1 MFQTATEIPA
11 DVIRRIFLLLTL
23 SDLKRA
29 RLVCSSW
36 NLFIYQQIWCSKD
49 GKQRLKRKLNANWE
63 EKNPSDIVNKVMK
76 RLNIRQPYVL
86 HATKEFLIL
95 IEYPVINE
103 RKQYLWIY
111 NIEQRNYWKTSD
123 FGPVKKIKV
132 LQQTNSI
139 PVKTFINKNVFCL
152 LFQNCQVDSNQCRT
166 TLKVWSTKSK
176 KAIFQQSIVG
186 YPQCSFLSS
195 QSTLVF
201 IKSAE
206 IAFLQFNKRK
216 LKQIHRNDHHLKILE
231 ENIEGH
237 KICNKFIILW
247 LKSSKFKKEIEMVV
261 WENIEFKTEIAFQ
274 FDRFRNFTRLIDDK
288 YNQEQQFIETE
299 MIRDVVYV
307 DSKFILLIQ
316 VKIIDDMMLET
327 YEYENDFQDT
337 FVKIVNK
344 EGIPIQKIMLTDT
357 IKTQEKFT
365 NTSFLFNE
373 NRLLVKS
380 LTSSFHENLYLFKLN
395 AVLDSVSSPPV
406 KIIQVLVE
414 TSESYKLDNH
424 YPTIY
429 SKAHGYFLTTNIL
442 GVNQILTN
450 FEILWN

>member
-216 LKQIHRNDHHLKILE
+216 LKQIHRNDHHLK
-231 ENIEGH
+231 
-237 KICNKFIILW
+237 K
-247 LKSSKFKKEIEMVV
+247 
-261 WENIEFKTEIAFQ
+261 
-274 FDRFRNFTRLIDDK
+274 
-288 YNQEQQFIETE
+288 
-299 MIRDVVYV
+299 
-307 DSKFILLIQ
+307 
-316 VKIIDDMMLET
+316 
-327 YEYENDFQDT
+327 
-337 FVKIVNK
+337 
-344 EGIPIQKIMLTDT
+344 P
-357 IKTQEKFT
+357 
-365 NTSFLFNE
+365 
-373 NRLLVKS
+373 
-380 LTSSFHENLYLFKLN
+380 
-395 AVLDSVSSPPV
+395 
-406 KIIQVLVE
+406 
-414 TSESYKLDNH
+414 
-424 YPTIY
+424 
-429 SKAHGYFLTTNIL
+429 
-442 GVNQILTN
+442 
-450 FEILWN
+450 